1 MLEPIYERLLET
13 VAMGVDE
20 ATSHGEVNAQGVS
33 HTDTAW
39 SEPAH
44 EPARAALERAAFCLW
59 GIATAAKGDEGW
71 LGVGV
76 LARLLEFA
84 CGPTSPAPLEKVALY
99 TAVALDELMR
109 HEASEQRESTTPPP
123 SSHPCTYGAQFVS
136 SLKTVHVRYVQKTT
150 WRVHTRRV

>member
-1 MLEPIYERLLET
+1 
-13 VAMGVDE
+13 MGVDE

-44 EPARAALERAAFCLW
+44 EPARAALDRAAFCLW

-109 HEASEQRESTTPPP
+109 HEASGPRADYAP
-123 SSHPCTYGAQFVS
+123 SYNRARMYDAQVRV
-136 SLKTVHVRYVQKTT
+136 LKRTRVTFR
-150 WRVHTRRV
+150 RRGVHTRRMKRAQPHAV